1 MPPARYSLPSIFLH
15 WLTVLLIAAAYA
27 TIELRE
33 FFPKGSELREALK
46 SWHYA
51 IGLSIFALVW
61 LRLLLR
67 AVVPTPRGDEPRPR
81 WEALAS
87 GVVHLGLYA
96 LMIAT
101 PLLGWLLLS
110 AEGDPVLWF
119 GLELPPLVAPSES
132 LAERVESLHQAVG
145 KAGYGLIGVHAA
157 AALLHHY
164 LFSDAVMARMLPTR
178 TAVWRAR

>member
-15 WLTVLLIAAAYA
+15 WLTVLLVAAAYA

-96 LMIAT
+96 LMIAM

-110 AEGDPVLWF
+110 AEGEPVRLLGWQ
-119 GLELPPLVAPSES
+119 LPALVPPSET
-132 LAERVESLHQAVG
+132 LAEAFEELHEAGAVV
-145 KAGYGLIGVHAA
+145 GYFLIGFHAA
-157 AALLHHY
+157 AALFHHY
-164 LFSDAVMARMLPTR
+164 RVRDDTLRRMLP
-178 TAVWRAR
+178 